1 MNSRMFS
8 KKISTRCL
16 KRGMSSSEGHW
27 FGPVECCQEKVVAI
41 ADYNTYPRA
50 ISTRKEPRDHQGR
63 QERAF
68 PNQSGTLLRAPRP
81 KVIIPN
87 ISCWLLFK
95 EKFICLVDCFDST
108 RMPVSSQG
116 GRLRSAQC
124 ILPLL
129 RLCKKLVCQFENLL
143 LI

>member
-1 MNSRMFS
+1 MFGEDENEFAHVFEEYLDEVPEARNVFFGGPLVRACRMLSRES
-8 KKISTRCL
+8 GC
-16 KRGMSSSEGHW
+16 
-27 FGPVECCQEKVVAI
+27 I

-63 QERAF
+63 QEQAF
-68 PNQSGTLLRAPRP
+68 LNQSGRLLRAPRP

-95 EKFICLVDCFDST
+95 EKLICLVDCFDST

-116 GRLRSAQC
+116 GRLRSAQR

-129 RLCKKLVCQFENLL
+129 RLGKKLVC
-143 LI
+143 